1 MIIINETQ
9 DIKETQFSKVVMELS
24 AREALKSLKA
34 QKIQGCCFKRRI
46 ADFFIICASRG
57 FKNNVLPKLL
67 TKNSKEKFDAF
78 NISPETVK
86 SKTRSLVDRQDFWN
100 LFRVMAY
107 ANNIQ
112 KAGNNKEGE
121 KWQKA
126 HEIIVDGATCTRHAE
141 EYFKG
146 GFTSP
151 INDSFEDLLNN
162 EIPDDIIVQ
171 ELSIELEFE
180 EEEEEEEF

>member
-1 MIIINETQ
+1 
-9 DIKETQFSKVVMELS
+9 MEIS
-24 AREALKSLKA
+24 ARDVLKSIKA
-34 QKIQGCCFKRRI
+34 QKIQGCCFKKRM

-67 TKNSKEKFDAF
+67 TKNSKEKYDAF
-78 NISPETVK
+78 NISPETIK

-100 LFRVMAY
+100 LFRIMAY
-107 ANNIQ
+107 AKNLK

-121 KWQKA
+121 KWQTA
-126 HEIIVDGATCTRHAE
+126 HEIIVDGSACTRLAE

-151 INDSFEDLLNN
+151 LNDSFEALLNN
-162 EIPDDIIVQ
+162 EIPDDKIMD
-171 ELSIELEFE
+171 ELSIELELE
-180 EEEEEEEF
+180 EVEKVS